1 MIALWRSS
9 MLIIHRIFTLGS
21 NQNFGD
27 SLVVL
32 KPRPEARFLIK
43 ADRYLNAG

>member
-1 MIALWRSS
+1 